1 MRIRSSVKLAA
12 WLIISLILIYS
23 AFTVIISRTIEAKF
37 RDLRTSSHI
46 RTLFDQLQDTT
57 NDYFLFPTERAD
69 QQWRILQS
77 ELIQIMDGQEYQVFQ
92 RNYQTEDLRDEM
104 QLMGD
109 AFDKLTVVIRKT
121 RLSNDEA
128 KLEFR
133 NRLIT
138 QITLTAGGIG
148 TSLDNIS
155 KKIED
160 EVLSLQR
167 SSTLVDIIVL
177 VLVAAFIAG
186 ISLFLSRSV
195 VQPVLKLHEGAEII
209 GRGNLDFRVEPAGPG
224 EIRELSQSFNQM
236 TANLSNLQAALQK
249 SQEDLR
255 YLASQLIVSQE
266 KERQYIGLELHD
278 DLGQLLMV
286 LKMQLRAV
294 QRNLST
300 ESVEIR
306 AELENSLDFFNEI
319 VERIRRLSRN
329 LRPTVLEDIGL
340 STGLKLLFEDFQKY
354 HGLELCIDMDD
365 VEKSFSWENQILIYR
380 IFQESLTN
388 TAKHSGGTGVNISIK
403 KEDGYVAFQMQDNGK
418 GFNLQEVLAKSTSS
432 RGLGLASIHERVR
445 MLGGDLKLWSQPGH
459 GTRLHFTV
467 PVDISK

>member
-1 MRIRSSVKLAA
+1 MKLAA
-12 WLIISLILIYS
+12 WLTISLILIYS
-23 AFTVIISRTIEAKF
+23 AFTIIISRTIEAKLA
-37 RDLRTSSHI
+37 DLRTSSNI
-46 RTLFDQLQDTT
+46 RTLFTQLQDTT
-57 NDYFLFPTERAD
+57 NDYFIFPTERAY
-69 QQWRILQS
+69 QQWRILHS
-77 ELIQIMDGQEYQVFQ
+77 EIFRIMNGQEYRVFQ
-92 RNYQTEDLRDEM
+92 AKYQTEDLGNDIQSMGEAFSK
-104 QLMGD
+104 LM
-109 AFDKLTVVIRKT
+109 FVSRKD
-121 RLSNDEA
+121 RLSPEEA
-128 KLEFR
+128 KMDFR

-138 QITLTAGGIG
+138 QITLTARGIG
-148 TSLDNIS
+148 ASLDNIS
-155 KKIED
+155 TKIEG

-167 SSTLVDIIVL
+167 SSTLMDIIAL
-177 VLVAAFIAG
+177 VLVAASIVG
-186 ISLFLSRSV
+186 ISSFVSRSV

-286 LKMQLRAV
+286 LKLQLKAV

-300 ESVEIR
+300 ESVETR
-306 AELENSLDFFNEI
+306 ANLENAFDLFNEI
-319 VERIRRLSRN
+319 VERIRRLSMN
-329 LRPTVLEDIGL
+329 LRPSVLEDMGL
-340 STGLKLLFEDFQKY
+340 FTGLKLLFEDFQKY
-354 HGLELCIDMDD
+354 HGLELKVDMDD
-365 VEKSFSWENQILIYR
+365 IEKSFSWEHQILIYR

-388 TAKHSGGTGVNISIK
+388 VAKHSGGTGVNISIQK
-403 KEDGYVAFQMQDNGK
+403 KDAQVDFQMQDNGQ
-418 GFNLQEVLAKSTSS
+418 GFNLEEVLAKSTRS
-432 RGLGLASIHERVR
+432 RGLGLAAIDERVR

-467 PVDISK
+467 PVDTPKGA